1 MILVIDNPIT
11 IYFEFNWVNGTYLT
25 KILYNIQLY
34 LKECLGGIIMKKIFS
49 ILLCSLMMF
58 LLIGCGGSAKKYTAE
73 EYGNK
78 LKDAGVTIENME
90 ITTNDNDKN
99 QLLGRPNQY
108 TSKVTFTNGSI
119 EVFANKEDAAN
130 RKEYIDNIGKKMP
143 LVAEYNYVNDAGAL
157 LRLDKKLNPDDAK
170 KYEEAF
176 MKIK

>member
-1 MILVIDNPIT
+1 
-11 IYFEFNWVNGTYLT
+11 
-25 KILYNIQLY
+25 
-34 LKECLGGIIMKKIFS
+34 MKKILS
-49 ILLCSLMMF
+49 ILLCSL
-58 LLIGCGGSAKKYTAE
+58 LLFTIVGCGSSAKKYTAE

-90 ITTNDNDKN
+90 VTTTENDKN

-119 EVFANKEDAAN
+119 EVFANKEDATN

-143 LVAEYNYVNDAGAL
+143 LVAEYNYVNDTGAL
-157 LRLDKKLNPDDAK
+157 LRLDKKLNPDEAK
-170 KYEEAF
+170 KYEDAF

>member
-1 MILVIDNPIT
+1 
-11 IYFEFNWVNGTYLT
+11 
-25 KILYNIQLY
+25 
-34 LKECLGGIIMKKIFS
+34 MKKILS
-49 ILLCSLMMF
+49 ILLCSL
-58 LLIGCGGSAKKYTAE
+58 LLFTIVGCGSSAKKYTAE

-90 ITTNDNDKN
+90 VTTTENDKN

-119 EVFANKEDAAN
+119 EVFANKEDAIN

-143 LVAEYNYVNDAGAL
+143 LVAEYNYANDTGAL
-157 LRLDKKLNPDDAK
+157 LRLDKKLNPDEAK
-170 KYEEAF
+170 KYEDVF